1 MDLEWWAGLPAWAR
15 YGVALVPLAIA
26 GVIFVATDR
35 LYFWPIGL
43 GIALLL
49 AAMMVSDKDDLF

>member
-1 MDLEWWAGLPAWAR
+1 LPAWAR

-26 GVIFVATDR
+26 GIVFVATDR